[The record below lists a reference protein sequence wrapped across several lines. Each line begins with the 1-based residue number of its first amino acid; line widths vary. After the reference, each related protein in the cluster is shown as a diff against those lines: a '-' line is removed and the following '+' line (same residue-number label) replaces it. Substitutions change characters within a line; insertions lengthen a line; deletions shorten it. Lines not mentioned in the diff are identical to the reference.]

1 MHSKFQDSQDY
12 LTMSQTKKPNK
23 PKPLKTKHP
32 KTIAKNNQPTK
43 MYSENSESYKLE
55 FLTKL
60 YACIQLY
67 S

>member
-1 MHSKFQDSQDY
+1 
-12 LTMSQTKKPNK
+12 MSQTKKPNK